1 MIFQCTDR
9 QSVRD
14 THLASFTAAILAFHL
29 SIMNL
34 HTRQKLNFFQK
45 RIPLIAI
52 IFSLNYNNR
61 EFGEDF
67 FFQIERE
74 VLVGG

>member
-1 MIFQCTDR
+1 M
-9 QSVRD
+9 
-14 THLASFTAAILAFHL
+14 AAILAFHL

-34 HTRQKLNFFQK
+34 HTRQKLK

-52 IFSLNYNNR
+52 IFSLNYSNR
-61 EFGEDF
+61 EFGED

-74 VLVGG
+74 VLVVNRMFVMETEQLNHPSPHPGLLS